1 MIYYEV
7 SMKGCRESKP
17 GVIFFDDTMTMDR
30 IEYKYKYRT
39 TVWKEDVRKLAAAY
53 EARISALESALAA
66 KANSK

>member
-1 MIYYEV
+1 
-7 SMKGCRESKP
+7 MKGCRESKP

-39 TVWKEDVRKLAAAY
+39 TVWKEDVRKLVAAY

-66 KANSK
+66 KASGVVGSK